1 MGAFPHFKNPRVI
14 WMGLV
19 DGKETLISLQ
29 KILETEFEKI
39 GFDPEERPFHPHLT
53 LGRMK
58 SNRGRDELIGRME
71 KYREEEFGDIQVE
84 KVILFKSD
92 LRPSGPIYTPLKG
105 VRLGS

>member
-1 MGAFPHFKNPRVI
+1 
-14 WMGLV
+14 
-19 DGKETLISLQ
+19 
-29 KILETEFEKI
+29 
-39 GFDPEERPFHPHLT
+39 
-53 LGRMK
+53 
-58 SNRGRDELIGRME
+58 ME